1 MAAVLKVNWGFHTQ
15 ISQIHEDTVCTWRSR
30 RPHYSNRDI
39 RVWSWAFLWLCQS
52 SKMHPVSKQTVVLQN
67 TMCLVC
73 GTFYIRILRR
83 IVLFFAFFCVC
94 VGGHRGFWEQRCTW
108 MRNDEWCLFL
118 HALVRLHNAKEGLP
132 KANEAFTSQCLRLL
146 LMYLFL
152 SAFDCYTTI
161 FFIIGMLYHEGIGP
175 RI

>member
-1 MAAVLKVNWGFHTQ
+1 MCLSLQGISNRVWLSYFLIQVTLTEDQLTCWHVAFKHSAMAAVLKVNWGFHTQ
-15 ISQIHEDTVCTWRSR
+15 ISQIHKDTVCTWRSR
-30 RPHYSNRDI
+30 RPRYSNRDI

-73 GTFYIRILRR
+73 GTFYIRILRW

-118 HALVRLHNAKEGLP
+118 HRNLVH
-132 KANEAFTSQCLRLL
+132 
-146 LMYLFL
+146 
-152 SAFDCYTTI
+152 
-161 FFIIGMLYHEGIGP
+161 
-175 RI
+175 